1 MRKRSIPIQVY
12 LNEEEYAKLKQLSR
26 NSGFSMTKVI
36 RRMIVGEEL
45 RDLPDVDFRELARA
59 VDRIGNN
66 YNQLAYRANR
76 TGMVGNDDWLQSHLL
91 LTQIRQ
97 EIETWKR
104 QWQ

>member
-1 MRKRSIPIQVY
+1 MRKRNIPVQFY
-12 LNEEEYAKLKQLSR
+12 LSEEEYAELKQLSEK
-26 NSGFSMTKVI
+26 SGFSMTKVI
-36 RRMIVGEEL
+36 RQMITSGEL
-45 RDLPDVDFRELARA
+45 RQRPDADFRELARA

-76 TGMVGNDDWLQSHLL
+76 TGMVGNDDWLQSHIL

-97 EIETWKR
+97 EIVNWKR

>member
-1 MRKRSIPIQVY
+1 MKENFVGVWLDDEDYRKLILLSEKTGMDTSKTMRTLIRGGQ
-12 LNEEEYAKLKQLSR
+12 LKQNPSQ
-26 NSGFSMTKVI
+26 
-36 RRMIVGEEL
+36 
-45 RDLPDVDFRELARA
+45 DFRELARA

-97 EIETWKR
+97 EVETWKR